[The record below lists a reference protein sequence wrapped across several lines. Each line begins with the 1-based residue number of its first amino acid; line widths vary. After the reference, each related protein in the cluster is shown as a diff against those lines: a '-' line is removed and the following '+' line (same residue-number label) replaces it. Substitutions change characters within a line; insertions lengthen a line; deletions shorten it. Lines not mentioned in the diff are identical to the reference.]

1 MRCVL
6 VSCFGST
13 ERALQVAVC
22 VFGMF
27 GRLTNPKR
35 LMQLKPAVH
44 ALLSAWPDLTLDNQL
59 TEQVDVYTRYANV
72 ISVFVA
78 TRSRKGCDVV
88 H

>member
-6 VSCFGST
+6 VSRPEST

-27 GRLTNPKR
+27 GRLNNPKA

-44 ALLSAWPDLTLDNQL
+44 ALLSAWPTLDNQL
-59 TEQVDVYTRYANV
+59 LTEQVSICTRHANV

-78 TRSRKGCDVV
+78 ARRRKGCDVM